1 MKHLMLLSLVIL
13 TGLLR
18 AQTLSSP
25 NGNLQLTFSLTEEGE
40 PMYSLQYKGK
50 MVIADSKM
58 GFTIMPATNLNAG
71 FELKGSY
78 TMDKDSVWQPVLGEY
93 SQIRDHHNELLV
105 KLQQWNTD
113 YVLHIR
119 FRLFDDGL

>member
-71 FELKGSY
+71 FELKGS
-78 TMDKDSVWQPVLGEY
+78 
-93 SQIRDHHNELLV
+93 
-105 KLQQWNTD
+105 
-113 YVLHIR
+113 
-119 FRLFDDGL
+119 

>member
-58 GFTIMPATNLNAG
+58 GFTIMAVT
-71 FELKGSY
+71 KWKKIVYGSLFWVNIAKY
-78 TMDKDSVWQPVLGEY
+78 EIITMNY
-93 SQIRDHHNELLV
+93 
-105 KLQQWNTD
+105 
-113 YVLHIR
+113 
-119 FRLFDDGL
+119 